1 MLPTPDIAHVRRT
14 YGDAVYDPAEDTF
27 ALMDALEQDAQALQ
41 HTTLCVEIG
50 SGSGCVSTFAAQLV
64 GPHAAYV
71 CTDINAAATLCTR
84 ETAERN
90 HVVLDVMRAST
101 LDGLRLT
108 GLVDLLLFNPPYV
121 VTSDEEEAAAQ
132 AHAALAGAWAGGT
145 YGTAL
150 LQRMIDDGVFE
161 VRRPRSHQ
169 RTLRRGG
176 RLYVVTIKQND
187 PEGLVRQLA
196 AHGFEADVR
205 TLPLTQIVLRR
216 RANREWLH
224 ILRAVKP

>member
-27 ALMDALEQDAQALQ
+27 ALMDALEQDAQVLQ
-41 HTTLCVEIG
+41 NTSLCVEIG

-90 HVVLDVMRAST
+90 HVALDVVRAST

-132 AHAALAGAWAGGT
+132 AHADLAGAWAGGT

-150 LQRMIDDGVFE
+150 LQRMIDDGIFE
-161 VRRPRSHQ
+161 
-169 RTLRRGG
+169 RTLRSGG

-187 PEGLVRQLA
+187 PEGLVRQLS
-196 AHGFEADVR
+196 AHGLDADVH
-205 TLPLTQIVLRR
+205 
-216 RANREWLH
+216 RAAPPR
-224 ILRAVKP
+224 KS